1 MSARGWF
8 IESAS
13 VLAVFV
19 RHTIRGF
26 LLGGLLLVAFAA
38 SASSAGASG
47 VSYSVSV
54 SGQQDLTWSVD
65 GTSGSCEIRHGA
77 GNGQVSFRFRSPKPG
92 TAVAKKHGGGLLF
105 LSSIP
110 STATGTIAGTF
121 TDSVATPC
129 PGFEPQAVFTEPA
142 TGCGAT
148 KFGVRVD
155 ASAHGSFIYVTGPN
169 VPLGTPG
176 SISETGGGCP
186 FLDSGDSSDFSTCG
200 DGQKL
205 WQRSWAFG
213 SQGEGLAASRIAVTP
228 RLLVRPKRRTIQLT
242 GRSRVDCTMTST
254 YTGGVKIALDL
265 RYTLT
270 LRRMR

>member
-1 MSARGWF
+1 MFARR
-8 IESAS
+8 I
-13 VLAVFV
+13 
-19 RHTIRGF
+19 IRGF
-26 LLGGLLLVAFAA
+26 LLAGLLLVAFAA
-38 SASSAGASG
+38 SVSSAGASG
-47 VSYSVSV
+47 VSYSASV
-54 SGQQDLTWSVD
+54 SGQQNLTWSID
-65 GTSGSCEIRHGA
+65 GTSGSCETRHGA
-77 GNGQVSFRFRSPKPG
+77 GNGSATFRFRSPKPG
-92 TAVAKKHGGGLLF
+92 TAMASKRGHGLSF

-110 STATGTIAGTF
+110 ATATGTIAGTF
-121 TDSVATPC
+121 TDSVATAC
-129 PGFEPQAVFTEPA
+129 AGFEPRPVFTEPV

-155 ASAHGSFIYVTGPN
+155 ASAHGSFIYVTGPK
-169 VPLGTPG
+169 VPLGAPG

-186 FLDSGDSSDFSTCG
+186 FLAGVDSSDFSTCG

-228 RLLVRPKRRTIQLT
+228 RSLVRPKRRTIQLT

-265 RYTLT
+265 HYTLT
-270 LRRMR
+270 LRRVR